1 MYSVILGTLTLD
13 TAWIIFEPCL
23 IMPPASTALPTM

>member
-1 MYSVILGTLTLD
+1 MRGTVALV

-23 IMPPASTALPTM
+23 IMPACSTSLPTM